1 MAKLLNKCRA
11 PVEFLHGGKEI
22 KLPPNKVVEVD
33 DGFLMELAKY
43 DVVNAYFDQGK
54 VELVE
59 GPKAP
64 VPPEPAAEPEAPAKP
79 AKKAKQPKAKAPEQ
93 EPAIITAE
101 NVRD

>member
-1 MAKLLNKCRA
+1 MAKLRNKCPA

-22 KLPPNKVVEVD
+22 KLPPDTVVEVD

-64 VPPEPAAEPEAPAKP
+64 PAPAEAEAPAKP
-79 AKKAKQPKAKAPEQ
+79 AKKAKPAKEKAPEPAQ
-93 EPAIITAE
+93 EAAK
-101 NVRD
+101 D